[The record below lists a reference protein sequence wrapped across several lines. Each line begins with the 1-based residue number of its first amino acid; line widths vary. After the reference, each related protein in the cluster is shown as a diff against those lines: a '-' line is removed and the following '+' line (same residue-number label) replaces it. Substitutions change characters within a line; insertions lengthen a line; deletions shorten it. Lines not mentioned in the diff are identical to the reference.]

1 MSPWRKGRE
10 MDIIQMS
17 TKEINRLE
25 ILERVKAKQMTQ
37 RVAAEILKLSTRQV
51 KRLVKAYREQGAV

>member
-1 MSPWRKGRE
+1 